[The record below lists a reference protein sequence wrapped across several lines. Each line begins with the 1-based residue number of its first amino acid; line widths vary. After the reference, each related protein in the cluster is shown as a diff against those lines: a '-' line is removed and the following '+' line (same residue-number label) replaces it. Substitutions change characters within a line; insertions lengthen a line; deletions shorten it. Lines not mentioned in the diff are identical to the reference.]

1 MKPTFCRHPS
11 PLVFS
16 VLELCSYLNWPHHAS
31 SPLSSAVVRQLEQ
44 GLLFI
49 VTSPVPSNRPPPSLF
64 LICQTQHFYFIEVVD
79 PASKHF
85 FLLRHAAAALSMQ
98 ALAGHSNCA
107 VVRCILKPL
116 ADALVGV
123 EHPEEPALTF
133 PSLTAARSPSD
144 RIDDDDDD
152 GVSNATVLQRRVW
165 SQSRDEA
172 RKCQA
177 THLSLAGKVR
187 ACRILELVMPHRDT
201 ARATGE
207 ERKTVTALT
216 WGVLKSQIFTRK

>member
-1 MKPTFCRHPS
+1 M
-11 PLVFS
+11 
-16 VLELCSYLNWPHHAS
+16 
-31 SPLSSAVVRQLEQ
+31 
-44 GLLFI
+44 
-49 VTSPVPSNRPPPSLF
+49 
-64 LICQTQHFYFIEVVD
+64 
-79 PASKHF
+79 
-85 FLLRHAAAALSMQ
+85 
-98 ALAGHSNCA
+98 GHSNCA

-152 GVSNATVLQRRVW
+152 GASNATVLQRRVW

-172 RKCQA
+172 RKRQA
-177 THLSLAGKVR
+177 THLSLAGKVS
-187 ACRILELVMPHRDT
+187 ACWIFELVMPHRDT

-216 WGVLKSQIFTRK
+216 WGVLKSQIFTGKCISDERTAAAGSRMHTGAHCKIDPFDMRCTDPRLGSRLEDFP